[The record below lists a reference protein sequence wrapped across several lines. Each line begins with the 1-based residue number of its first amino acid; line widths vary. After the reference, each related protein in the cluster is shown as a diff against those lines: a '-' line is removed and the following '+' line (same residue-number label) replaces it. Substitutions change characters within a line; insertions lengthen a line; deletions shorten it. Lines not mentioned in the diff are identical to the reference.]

1 MTSFSLTCLAS
12 SNFLLSKS
20 KIILRWKSSHI
31 SKEDACWRTYPPDR
45 LVYRMLWSVLWSSS
59 TTCAFLQKKGF
70 NGKYEMDVIDRYRR
84 IKKILNNKTLSA
96 MAYAVIFYAQ
106 NLKNFTIPL
115 QSTQPMITV
124 LHSKMVKVSLEKV
137 YERWVNFKVNWTW
150 HEFFPSDDFT
160 FCLCVMSTDS
170 KHLLL
175 WKTFNRVKL
184 APLVSNRLCDWCIFL
199 F

>member
-1 MTSFSLTCLAS
+1 MLEFARFAHVPINFCKDWKYWLESQTLTSFSLTCLAS

-124 LHSKMVKVSLEKV
+124 LHSKMVKLVKELLSSFHWMV
-137 YERWVNFKVNWTW
+137 V
-150 HEFFPSDDFT
+150 
-160 FCLCVMSTDS
+160 
-170 KHLLL
+170 LLL
-175 WKTFNRVKL
+175 TEQFYY
-184 APLVSNRLCDWCIFL
+184 FYY
-199 F
+199 